1 MNIVMMTNTYKPI
14 LGGLEKSV
22 EVFSQEYRK
31 QGHKVLIVA
40 PEFEHTPKKEKNV
53 FRLPAIKNV
62 GDSEFSIEMGISPDL
77 QKALKKFKPNIIH
90 THHPFLI
97 GDTALRAAA
106 KFNIPLV
113 FTNHTLY
120 EENTHY
126 LPGGNSAAMKK
137 FVVRLAKGYADL
149 CDQVIAPSQ
158 SVANLLK
165 KRGVKTPIEVLPTG
179 IYIDQFNKG
188 DGAAFRNFFNIPKTA
203 FVVGIVGRMAEE
215 KNVPFLLKAVTVFL
229 KKNKNAYFVVVG
241 VGPLLESIKSSF
253 EKNKLSERLICAG
266 VLKAKQL
273 ISAYAALDVFAFS
286 SHSETQGLVLVEAMA
301 AGTPV
306 VGVDAPGVRE
316 VIEDKKN
323 GRILKND
330 NAEKFAQ
337 ALSWIIKLS
346 FQERA
351 ALRKNARKTA
361 QEFSVPICVKKALK
375 LYSSAIKR
383 QRKQCDLD
391 KSLWK
396 RTVRLLKAQ
405 GKLMANTTQ
414 ASIVAV
420 SGIPKTTALKAVK
433 MVKKGFKAFINS

>member
-1 MNIVMMTNTYKPI
+1 MRIVMMTNTYKPI

-22 EVFSQEYRK
+22 EVFSEEYRK
-31 QGHKVLIVA
+31 RGHKVLIVA
-40 PEFEHTPKKEKNV
+40 PEFENTPKKEKDV
-53 FRLPAIKNV
+53 FRLPAIKNI
-62 GDSEFSIEMGISPDL
+62 GDSEFSIEMGISLDL
-77 QKALKKFKPNIIH
+77 HKALKRFKPDIIH

-106 KFNIPLV
+106 KFNVPLV

-120 EENTHY
+120 EQNTHY

-149 CDQVIAPSQ
+149 CDQVIAPSE

-179 IYIDQFNKG
+179 IYIDQFKKG
-188 DGAAFRNFFNIPKTA
+188 DGVTFRKFFDIPKDA
-203 FVVGIVGRMAEE
+203 FVVGIIGRMAQE
-215 KNVPFLLKAVTVFL
+215 KNVPFLLKAVTAFL

-241 VGPLLESIKSSF
+241 GGPLLESIKSSF
-253 EKNKLSERLICAG
+253 EKNKLGDRLICTG
-266 VLKAKQL
+266 VLKGKQL
-273 ISAYAALDVFAFS
+273 ISAYDALDVFAFS

-301 AGTPV
+301 SGTPV

-323 GRILKND
+323 GRLLKND
-330 NAEKFAQ
+330 NVQKFAE
-337 ALSWIIKLS
+337 ALSWIAKQS
-346 FQERA
+346 PQERA
-351 ALRKNARKTA
+351 ALNKNARKTA

-391 KSLWK
+391 KSAWK
-396 RTVRLLKAQ
+396 RNVRLLKAQ
-405 GKLMANTTQ
+405 AELMVNTTK
-414 ASIVAV
+414 ASVAAV

-433 MVKKGFKAFINS
+433 MVKKGFKALIHS